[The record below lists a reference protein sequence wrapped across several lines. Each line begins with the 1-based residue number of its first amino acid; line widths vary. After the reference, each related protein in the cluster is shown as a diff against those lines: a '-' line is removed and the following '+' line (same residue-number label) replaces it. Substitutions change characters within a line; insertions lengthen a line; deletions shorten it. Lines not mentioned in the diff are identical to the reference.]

1 MIFYLM
7 GKTASGKDA
16 MYKRI
21 INDIKNINPLVIY
34 TSRPR
39 RYEEVDGVEYYF
51 RDKDF
56 FNNKN
61 LKIIEKRVYDTVE
74 GPWIYATIDDGTI
87 QNDKNYITIG
97 TLVSYNQMKKYFGS
111 ENICPLYL
119 DIDDETR
126 RERAV
131 KRENAQINPKYDEM
145 ERRLVADAK
154 DFSDENIK
162 NAGILK
168 KFENYDFEKCF
179 NEIKTE
185 IEKHYNDK

>member
-16 MYKRI
+16 IYKRI
-21 INDIKNINPLVIY
+21 ISDIKNINPLVIY

-51 RDKDF
+51 RDKSF
-56 FNNKN
+56 FEDKN
-61 LKIIEKRVYDTVE
+61 IKIIEKRVYDTVE

-87 QNDKNYITIG
+87 DKNKNYITIG
-97 TLVSYNQMKKYFGS
+97 TLVSYDKVKKYYGA
-111 ENICPLYL
+111 ENICPIYL

-126 RERAV
+126 RERAK
-131 KRENAQINPKYDEM
+131 KREMAQVTPKFEEM
-145 ERRLVADAK
+145 ERRLAADAK

-162 NAGILK
+162 AVGITK
-168 KFENYDFEKCF
+168 KFENYDFDKCF
-179 NEIKTE
+179 EEIKKE
-185 IEKHYNDK
+185 IEKYAIS

>member
-51 RDKDF
+51 RDKSF
-56 FNNKN
+56 FDDPG

-87 QNDKNYITIG
+87 SKTKNYITIG
-97 TLVSYNQMKKYFGS
+97 TLESYDKARKYFG
-111 ENICPLYL
+111 EEFICPIYL

-126 RERAV
+126 RQRAL
-131 KRENAQINPKYDEM
+131 KREMAQITPKLEEM

-154 DFSDENIK
+154 DFSEENIK
-162 NAGILK
+162 AVNITK
-168 KFENYDFEKCF
+168 RFENYDFEKCF
-179 NEIKTE
+179 EEVKKE
-185 IEKHYNDK
+185 IEKYIND